1 MATTHAAR
9 VPGWFWLVAGLAVL
23 WEAMGVASYVG
34 QAYQLTP
41 MDENQRRLVA
51 STPAWVTGVYAVAV
65 FSGLAGA
72 LGLVLRRRWATALLV
87 LSLVAATLQFGWV
100 ILFSDALQLL
110 GGSAAILPI
119 AIMLVAAL
127 LVAFARSADRS
138 GWLR

>member
-100 ILFSDALQLL
+100 ILFSDASRLL
-110 GGSAAILPI
+110 GPGSLVLPVV
-119 AIMLVAAL
+119 IMLVAAL

>member
-1 MATTHAAR
+1 
-9 VPGWFWLVAGLAVL
+9 
-23 WEAMGVASYVG
+23 
-34 QAYQLTP
+34 